1 VFDIPYLY
9 PVGEDVYI
17 VIKSLHIIF
26 VVTWFSALFYVVR
39 LFIYHT
45 EAQEKE
51 EVERKILQKQY
62 KLMQKRLW
70 YIIGWPSMIL
80 TVVFGTW
87 MLVLHDHLLEEK
99 FMHVKLTLVAVLIV
113 YHVFCEGILQKLKKD
128 QIKWKSLTLRLWN
141 EVATVFLVSIVFLIE
156 MGNEIN
162 WMWGTLG
169 FVGFFLF
176 LMLIVKLVKKLWKK

>member
-1 VFDIPYLY
+1 VGDEGYL
-9 PVGEDVYI
+9 I
-17 VIKSLHIIF
+17 IKSLHIIF
-26 VVTWFSALFYVVR
+26 VVTWFSALFYIVR

-62 KLMQKRLW
+62 KIMQKRLW

-80 TVVFGTW
+80 TVFFGTW
-87 MLVLHDHLLEEK
+87 MLWERAYMLEEK

-113 YHVFCEGILQKLKKD
+113 YHIFCEGILRKLKKD

-156 MGNEIN
+156 MRNEIN
-162 WMWGTLG
+162 WLWGTLA
-169 FVGFFLF
+169 FIGFFLV